1 MKKLIFA
8 SVMAGALVACSDSIE
23 VAQKAA
29 TSQPAAPDTGPVM
42 IDNTAVQALAIGGSI
57 QALRAATDL
66 SDPDNILWREA
77 DEYQMDLGL
86 APPVH
91 PSINLRHDPS
101 QQAVSVYLRA
111 ATDGD
116 RLYLRMRW
124 PDASQNTATGR
135 SDFADAAAVQ
145 FSLGDAATTSFMM
158 GATNGPVNIW
168 YWQAGQ
174 EQAQNL
180 AAGGFGST
188 TRLQPGGLTATGT
201 YRENGEWVVVFSR
214 PVNQT
219 GEHEVQLD
227 TMRASMAFALWQ
239 GEDRQRDGLKHV
251 SMGWVS
257 LSSTEGSPGEEK
269 LSQIQQPNTE
279 PAS

>member
-8 SVMAGALVACSDSIE
+8 SIMAGVLVACSDSVE

-29 TSQPAAPDTGPVM
+29 TSQPAAPETDPVM
-42 IDNTAVQALAIGGSI
+42 IDNTPVQALAIGGSI
-57 QALRAATDL
+57 QVLRAATDL

-77 DEYQMDLGL
+77 GEYQMDLGL

-91 PSINLRHDPS
+91 PSINLRYDPTHKP
-101 QQAVSVYLRA
+101 VSVYLRV
-111 ATDGD
+111 ATDGNS
-116 RLYLRMRW
+116 LYLRMRW
-124 PDASQNTATGR
+124 ADTSHNIATGR

-188 TRLQPGGLTATGT
+188 TRLQPGGLSASSS

-214 PVNQT
+214 PLNQT

-227 TMRASMAFALWQ
+227 AMRASMAFALWQ
-239 GEDRQRDGLKHV
+239 GEERQRDGLKHV

-257 LSSTEGSPGEEK
+257 LSPAETSSDEDK
-269 LSQIQQPNTE
+269 LSQIQQSNTE